1 MNWSKV
7 KSIMLAFLILVNL
20 SLLSY
25 IVYEEIL
32 DNKRNSQMTDT
43 ITSLLSSRNISVN
56 QKLVLDSAKKTTAKN
71 LYVDNVISD
80 YKTFSSSV
88 LGDDIVMDNPDKY
101 KSDYGEIK
109 FKGDYFS
116 ANSSEGNVL
125 YKEKISKVNTSR
137 IAEKYLDKLGFDTK
151 KSEKNVTQE
160 NDIIKVSFNK
170 KINDLP
176 VFKIGVTL
184 EMNES
189 GIISIY
195 GSWYNISEQNSSIA
209 QLKSISG
216 VLVEYMNKKTGA
228 SVISDIQL
236 GYLVPEFGTFHES
249 VLLTPVWK
257 ISDANGDTIYID
269 ARENN

>member
-7 KSIMLAFLILVNL
+7 KSIMLAFLVLVNL

-32 DNKRNSQMTDT
+32 DNKRTSQMTDT
-43 ITSLLSSRNISVN
+43 ICSLLSSRDISVN
-56 QKLVLDSAKKTTAKN
+56 KELVLDSAKKTTAKS

-80 YKTFSSSV
+80 YKTFSVSV
-88 LGDDIVMDNPDKY
+88 LGENAIMVSPDKY
-101 KSDYGEIK
+101 KSDYGEIS
-109 FKGDYFS
+109 FKGDYFK
-116 ANSSEGNVL
+116 ADAIDGNAL
-125 YKEKISKVNTSR
+125 YKEKTNKVNASR
-137 IAEKYLDKLGFDTK
+137 IAEKYLSELGFDTK
-151 KSEKNVTQE
+151 KSEKNVVLE

-170 KINDLP
+170 KINNLP
-176 VFKIGVTL
+176 VFKIGVSL

-189 GIISIY
+189 GITSIY

-209 QLKSISG
+209 ELKSISG

-228 SVISDIQL
+228 SEISDIQL

-249 VLLTPVWK
+249 ILLTPVWK
-257 ISDANGDTIYID
+257 ISDANDDTTYID